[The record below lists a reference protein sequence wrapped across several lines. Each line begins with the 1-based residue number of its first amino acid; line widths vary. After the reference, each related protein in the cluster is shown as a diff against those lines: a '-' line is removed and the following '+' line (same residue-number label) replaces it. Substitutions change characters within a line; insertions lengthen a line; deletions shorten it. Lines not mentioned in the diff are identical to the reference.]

1 MKLHAY
7 WRSSA
12 SWRARIGFAWKGLP
26 YEYVPVHLLR
36 GEQVADSY
44 KALNPMGQVPL
55 LVLDDGRTIAQ
66 SLAILEYL
74 EETHPEPA
82 LLPKDPVDR
91 AHARQVAEMINAGIQ
106 PLQNVGVQKHV
117 ASLGADE
124 KAWAV
129 HWISK
134 GLSALEAV
142 TARTSGRYCV
152 KDAVSIADVCLVPQ
166 LYAARR
172 FAVDMSAYPTLLRIE
187 AACAEL
193 PAFQAAHA
201 DRQPDANVPA

>member
-1 MKLHAY
+1 M
-7 WRSSA
+7 
-12 SWRARIGFAWKGLP
+12 
-26 YEYVPVHLLR
+26 HLLR

-124 KAWAV
+124 KAWAA

-134 GLSALEAV
+134 GLAALEAV

-152 KDAVSIADVCLVPQ
+152 GGSVSFADVCLVPQ

-201 DRQPDANVPA
+201 DNQPDANVPA